1 VKPRA
6 ILRLKRAALVAVVT
20 AIGVGGVL
28 AFWWLTRGE
37 VSTDNAYVNADVAQ
51 IAALVSGPVNA
62 VHVRDNQFVHKGE
75 PLFEIDPQPFQVAVD
90 KAQANLAQAEQG
102 ALQDSADVA
111 AAQADVARER
121 ATLDNDEAQLRRAE
135 DLVARKFLSRQ
146 SADDALARVRTERA
160 ALAAAQARLEHAQ
173 AKAHGGV
180 ADSPDVRSARAAL
193 EQAKLDL
200 SHTRVAAPADGWV
213 SNMTLTAG
221 TTVAAGNPVFAL
233 VRDRSFWVDANF
245 KETELHGIHPGEKVD
260 IAVDMYPKRAFHGVV
275 QSLSQGTGTAFS
287 LLPPQNATG
296 NWVKV
301 TQRVPVKVAIGDYD
315 PAYPLRIGA
324 TATVTVHLD

>member
-1 VKPRA
+1 MKPGARQK
-6 ILRLKRAALVAVVT
+6 LKRAALVALALVVL
-20 AIGVGGVL
+20 GGGGFGYWL
-28 AFWWLTRGE
+28 LTRGE

-51 IAALVSGPVNA
+51 IAALVTGPVTR
-62 VHVRDNQFVHKGE
+62 VYVRDNQFVRKGE
-75 PLFEIDPQPFQVAVD
+75 RLFDIDARPFEVAVA
-90 KAQANLAQAEQG
+90 KAEAKLSQAKQG
-102 ALQDSADVA
+102 ARQDGADVA
-111 AAQADVARER
+111 AARADVARER
-121 ATLDNDEAQLRRAE
+121 AALDNDDQQLRRAE
-135 DLVARKFLSRQ
+135 DLVARRFLSRQ